1 MPWDAGC
8 KVLMLA
14 PAGLGPAM
22 TGLQAG
28 MLQQCLHG
36 FASFCDVLVRG
47 LITPAIR
54 LTFCSQ
60 LVEALIDGAVLSHTV
75 L

>member
-1 MPWDAGC
+1 VAFADQWSRQRKQTMPWDAGC

-14 PAGLGPAM
+14 PAGSGPAM

-36 FASFCDVLVRG
+36 FVF
-47 LITPAIR
+47 PAIG
-54 LTFCSQ
+54 S
-60 LVEALIDGAVLSHTV
+60 
-75 L
+75 